1 MSEEVLLYERVGKV
15 GKVIL
20 NRPSV
25 RNALNERLVRE
36 FGDMVRQADNDPET
50 NVIVLC
56 AAGEKAFTA
65 GFDLKESI
73 GSPIVDVPARRENS
87 LMELNNWRT
96 LWEAKKPVIASVQG
110 YCIGG
115 GVWMAFMCDML
126 IASEDAKFGEL
137 ELKYSYINDVL
148 IEPWKMTM
156 NRVKQLLYLGD
167 FMSAQE
173 LKEAGVVNFVVPA
186 DRLEEETM
194 KLANR
199 LADQPA
205 ESIRMLKYEINK
217 TYEIMGMR
225 NAMDFAAEMF
235 NLCRIHQV
243 QEQSEF
249 NKIVNEQGLKAA
261 LAWKAQQEAKEAA
274 GG

>member
-1 MSEEVLLYERVGKV
+1 MLDDVLLYERVGKV

-20 NRPSV
+20 NRPKV
-25 RNALNERLVRE
+25 RNAINNAMSENLGNMIR
-36 FGDMVRQADNDPET
+36 MADADPET

-73 GSPIVDVPARRENS
+73 ETPIVDVPSRRENS
-87 LMELNNWRT
+87 LMELNNWRAI
-96 LWEAKKPVIASVQG
+96 WEARKPVIASVQG

-115 GVWMAFMCDML
+115 GVWMAFLCDL
-126 IASEDAKFGEL
+126 IVAAEDAKFGEP

-148 IEPWKMTM
+148 VEPWKMPM
-156 NRVKQLLYLGD
+156 NVVKQMLYMGD
-167 FMSAQE
+167 FMTAQE
-173 LKEAGVVNFVVPA
+173 LKAAGVVNYIVPA
-186 DRLEEETM
+186 EQLQEKTM
-194 KLANR
+194 EIANR
-199 LADQPA
+199 LAEMPA
-205 ESIRMLKYEINK
+205 ESVRMLKYEINK

-235 NLCRIHQV
+235 NQCRIHQI

-249 NKIVNEQGLKAA
+249 NKIVQEQGLKAA
-261 LAWKAQQEAKEAA
+261 MDWKAEQEKKH
-274 GG
+274 

>member
-20 NRPSV
+20 NRPKV
-25 RNALNERLVRE
+25 RNALNNELVTC
-36 FGDMVRQADNDPET
+36 FGDAIRRADADPDT

-56 AAGEKAFTA
+56 AAGDKAFTA

-73 GSPIVDVPARRENS
+73 GSPVIDVPARRENS
-87 LMELNNWRT
+87 LMELNNWRAI
-96 LWEAKKPVIASVQG
+96 WEAKKPVVASVQG

-115 GVWMAFMCDML
+115 GVWMAFMSDLL
-126 IASEDAKFGEL
+126 IAADNAQFGEP

-156 NRVKQLLYLGD
+156 KRVNKMLIIVD
-167 FMSAQE
+167 FISAQE
-173 LKEAGVVNFVVPA
+173 LERAGVVNFIVPA
-186 DRLEEETM
+186 DKLEEETM

-205 ESIRMLKYEINK
+205 ESIRMLKYEVNK

-235 NLCRIHQV
+235 NLCRINQV
-243 QEQSEF
+243 QEQADF

-261 LAWKAQQEAKEAA
+261 LAWKAEQESKL
-274 GG
+274 

>member
-20 NRPSV
+20 NRPKV
-25 RNALNERLVRE
+25 RNALNQALVE
-36 FGDMVRQADNDPET
+36 GFGDAIRRADADPET

-73 GSPIVDVPARRENS
+73 GEPIVDVPARRENS
-87 LMELNNWRT
+87 LMELNNWRSI
-96 LWEAKKPVIASVQG
+96 WEAKKPVIASVQG

-115 GVWMAFMCDML
+115 GVWMTFLCDLL
-126 IASEDAKFGEL
+126 IASEDAKFGEP

-148 IEPWKMTM
+148 VEPWKMTM
-156 NRVKQLLYLGD
+156 NRVKQMLFLGD
-167 FMSAQE
+167 FLTAQD

-186 DRLEEETM
+186 EKLEEETM

-199 LADQPA
+199 LAEMPVEA
-205 ESIRMLKYEINK
+205 IRMLKYEINK

-225 NAMDFAAEMF
+225 NSMDFAAEMF

-261 LAWKAQQEAKEAA
+261 LAWKAEQEAK
-274 GG
+274 

>member
-20 NRPSV
+20 NRPKS
-25 RNALNERLVRE
+25 RNAINTAMSAAL
-36 FGDMVRQADNDPET
+36 GDYIRRADEDPET

-56 AAGEKAFTA
+56 AAGDKAFTA

-73 GSPIVDVPARRENS
+73 ETPIVDVPARRENS
-87 LMELNNWRT
+87 LMELNNWRAIFD
-96 LWEAKKPVIASVQG
+96 AKKPVLASVQG

-115 GVWMAFMCDML
+115 GVWMAFMCDMI
-126 IASEDAKFGEL
+126 IASEDAKFGEP
-137 ELKYSYINDVL
+137 ELKYSYANDVL

-156 NRVKQLLYLGD
+156 NRVKQMAYLGD
-167 FMSAQE
+167 FMTAQE
-173 LKEAGVVNFVVPA
+173 LKEAGVVNFIVPA
-186 DRLEEETM
+186 DKLEEETM

-205 ESIRMLKYEINK
+205 QAIRMLKYEINK

-225 NAMDFAAEMF
+225 SAMEFGAEIF
-235 NLCRIHQV
+235 NLCRINQI
-243 QEQSEF
+243 QEQAEF
-249 NKIVNEQGLKAA
+249 NKIVQEQGLKAA
-261 LAWKAQQEAKEAA
+261 LAWKEAHEAK
-274 GG
+274 

>member
-1 MSEEVLLYERVGKV
+1 MSEEVLRYEKVGKI

-20 NRPSV
+20 NRPNV
-25 RNALNERLVRE
+25 RNAINNALAAG
-36 FGDMVRQADNDPET
+36 FGDAIRKADADPDT

-56 AAGEKAFTA
+56 AAGDKAFTA

-73 GSPIVDVPARRENS
+73 AAPVVNVPDRRENS
-87 LMELNNWRT
+87 LMELNNWRAI
-96 LWEAKKPVIASVQG
+96 WEAKKPVIASVQG

-115 GVWMAFMCDML
+115 GVWMTFLCDLL
-126 IASEDAKFGEL
+126 IASEDAKFGEP

-148 IEPWKMTM
+148 VEPWKMTM
-156 NRVKQLLYLGD
+156 NRVKQMLFLGD
-167 FMSAQE
+167 FLTAQD

-186 DRLEEETM
+186 EKLEEETM

-199 LADQPA
+199 LAEMPVEA
-205 ESIRMLKYEINK
+205 IRMLKYEINK
-217 TYEIMGMR
+217 TYELMGMR
-225 NAMDFAAEMF
+225 NSMDFAAEMF

-261 LAWKAQQEAKEAA
+261 LAWKAEQEAK
-274 GG
+274 

>member
-1 MSEEVLLYERVGKV
+1 MEDVLLYERVGKI

-20 NRPSV
+20 NRPKV
-25 RNALNERLVRE
+25 RNALNRELVEGLGPAIR
-36 FGDMVRQADNDPET
+36 RADEDPET

-56 AAGEKAFTA
+56 AAGDKAFTA

-73 GSPIVDVPARRENS
+73 SSPIVNVPERRTNT

-96 LWEAKKPVIASVQG
+96 IWEAKKPVVASVQG

-115 GVWMAFMCDML
+115 GVWMTLMCDMI
-126 IASEDAKFGEL
+126 IASEDAKFGEP
-137 ELKYSYINDVL
+137 ELKYSYANDVL

-156 NRVKQLLYLGD
+156 NKVKELAFLGD
-167 FMSAQE
+167 FMTAQE
-173 LKEAGVVNFVVPA
+173 LHAAGVVNRVVPSEK
-186 DRLEEETM
+186 LEEETM

-199 LADQPA
+199 LAEQPPEA
-205 ESIRMLKYEINK
+205 IRMVKYEINK
-217 TYEIMGMR
+217 TYEMMGMR
-225 NAMDFAAEMF
+225 NAMDFAAEIF
-235 NLCRIHQV
+235 NLCRINQV

-261 LAWKAQQEAKEAA
+261 LAWKDAQEEKK
-274 GG
+274 

>member
-1 MSEEVLLYERVGKV
+1 MSEEVLRYEKVGKI

-20 NRPSV
+20 NRPNV
-25 RNALNERLVRE
+25 RNAINNALAAG
-36 FGDMVRQADNDPET
+36 FGDAIRKADADPDT

-56 AAGEKAFTA
+56 AAGDKAFTA

-73 GSPIVDVPARRENS
+73 AAPVVNVPDRRENS
-87 LMELNNWRT
+87 LMELNNWRAI
-96 LWEAKKPVIASVQG
+96 WEAKKPVIASVQG

-115 GVWMAFMCDML
+115 GVWMTFLCDLL
-126 IASEDAKFGEL
+126 IASEDANFGEP

-148 IEPWKMTM
+148 VEPWKMTM
-156 NRVKQLLYLGD
+156 NRVKQMLFLGD
-167 FMSAQE
+167 FLTAQD

-186 DRLEEETM
+186 EKLEEETM

-199 LADQPA
+199 LAEMPVEA
-205 ESIRMLKYEINK
+205 IRMLKYEINK
-217 TYEIMGMR
+217 TYELMGMR
-225 NAMDFAAEMF
+225 NSMDFAAEMF

-261 LAWKAQQEAKEAA
+261 LAWKAEQEAK
-274 GG
+274 

>member
-1 MSEEVLLYERVGKV
+1 MSEKVLVYKREGKV
-15 GKVIL
+15 GKVML
-20 NRPSV
+20 NRPKV
-25 RNALNERLVRE
+25 RNALNNELVE
-36 FGDMVRQADNDPET
+36 NFGDIIRKADADPKT
-50 NVIVLC
+50 NVILLC
-56 AAGEKAFTA
+56 AAGDKAFTA

-73 GSPIVDVPARRENS
+73 ETPIIDVPARRENS
-87 LMELNNWRT
+87 LMELNNFRSI
-96 LWEAKKPVIASVQG
+96 WEAKKPVIAAVQG

-115 GVWMAFMCDML
+115 GVWMSFLCDLL
-126 IASEDAKFGEL
+126 IASEDAMFGEP
-137 ELKYSYINDVL
+137 ELKYSYINNVL
-148 IEPWKMTM
+148 VEPWKMTM
-156 NRVKQLLYLGD
+156 NRVKQLVFLGD
-167 FMSAQE
+167 FMSAKD

-186 DRLEEETM
+186 DKLDEEAM

-235 NLCRIHQV
+235 NLCRINQT
-243 QEQSEF
+243 QEQAEF

-261 LAWKAQQEAKEAA
+261 LAWKSEAETDEKQ
-274 GG
+274 

>member
-1 MSEEVLLYERVGKV
+1 
-15 GKVIL
+15 
-20 NRPSV
+20 
-25 RNALNERLVRE
+25 
-36 FGDMVRQADNDPET
+36 
-50 NVIVLC
+50 
-56 AAGEKAFTA
+56 
-65 GFDLKESI
+65 
-73 GSPIVDVPARRENS
+73 
-87 LMELNNWRT
+87 MELNNWRAI
-96 LWEAKKPVIASVQG
+96 WEAKKPVIASVQG

-115 GVWMAFMCDML
+115 GVWMAFMSDMI
-126 IASEDAKFGEL
+126 IASEDAKFGEP

-156 NRVKQLLYLGD
+156 NRVKQLAYLGD

-173 LKEAGVVNFVVPA
+173 LKEAGVVNFIVPL
-186 DRLEEETM
+186 DKLEEETM

-235 NLCRIHQV
+235 NLCRINQT
-243 QEQSEF
+243 QEQAEF
-249 NKIVNEQGLKAA
+249 NRIVNEQGLKAA
-261 LAWKAQQEAKEAA
+261 MAWKEEQDAKK
-274 GG
+274 

>member
-1 MSEEVLLYERVGKV
+1 MSEEVLRYEKVGKI

-20 NRPSV
+20 NRPNV
-25 RNALNERLVRE
+25 RNAINNALAAG
-36 FGDMVRQADNDPET
+36 FGDAIRKADADPDT

-56 AAGEKAFTA
+56 AAGDKAFTA

-73 GSPIVDVPARRENS
+73 AAPVVNVPDRRENS
-87 LMELNNWRT
+87 LMELNNWRAI
-96 LWEAKKPVIASVQG
+96 WEAKKPVIASVQG

-115 GVWMAFMCDML
+115 GVWMTFLCDLL
-126 IASEDAKFGEL
+126 IASEDAKFGEP

-148 IEPWKMTM
+148 VEPWKMMM
-156 NRVKQLLYLGD
+156 NRVKQMLFLGD
-167 FMSAQE
+167 FLTAQD

-186 DRLEEETM
+186 EKLEEETM

-199 LADQPA
+199 LAEMPVEA
-205 ESIRMLKYEINK
+205 IRMLKYEINK

-225 NAMDFAAEMF
+225 NSMDFAAEMF

-261 LAWKAQQEAKEAA
+261 LAWKAEQEAK
-274 GG
+274 

>member
-20 NRPSV
+20 NRPKV
-25 RNALNERLVRE
+25 RNALNQKMVESL
-36 FGDMVRQADNDPET
+36 GDAIRQADADPET

-56 AAGEKAFTA
+56 AAGDKAFTA

-73 GSPIVDVPARRENS
+73 GEPIVDVPARRENS
-87 LMELNNWRT
+87 LMELNNWRAI
-96 LWEAKKPVIASVQG
+96 WEAKKPVIGSVQG

-115 GVWMAFMCDML
+115 GVWMAFMCDL
-126 IASEDAKFGEL
+126 IIASEDAKFGEP

-156 NRVKQLLYLGD
+156 NRVKQLAFLGD
-167 FMSAQE
+167 FMTAQE
-173 LKEAGVVNFVVPA
+173 LQQAGVVNFIVPLEK
-186 DRLEEETM
+186 LEEETL

-199 LADQPA
+199 LAEQPA

-225 NAMDFAAEMF
+225 SAMDFAAEMF

-249 NKIVNEQGLKAA
+249 NKIVQEQGLKAA
-261 LAWKAQQEAKEAA
+261 MAWKEAQERKQ
-274 GG
+274 

>member
-1 MSEEVLLYERVGKV
+1 MSEEVLRYEKVGKI

-20 NRPSV
+20 NRPNV
-25 RNALNERLVRE
+25 RNAINNALAAG
-36 FGDMVRQADNDPET
+36 FGDAIRKADADPDT

-56 AAGEKAFTA
+56 AAGDKAFTA

-73 GSPIVDVPARRENS
+73 AAPVVNVPDRRENS
-87 LMELNNWRT
+87 LMELNNWRAI
-96 LWEAKKPVIASVQG
+96 WEAKKPVIASVQG

-115 GVWMAFMCDML
+115 GVWMTFLCDLL
-126 IASEDAKFGEL
+126 IASEDAKFGEP

-148 IEPWKMTM
+148 VEPWKMTM
-156 NRVKQLLYLGD
+156 NRVKQMLFLGD
-167 FMSAQE
+167 FLTAQD

-186 DRLEEETM
+186 EKLEEETM

-199 LADQPA
+199 LAEMPVEA
-205 ESIRMLKYEINK
+205 IRMLKYEINK

-225 NAMDFAAEMF
+225 NSMDFAAEMF

-261 LAWKAQQEAKEAA
+261 LAWKAEQEAK
-274 GG
+274 

>member
-1 MSEEVLLYERVGKV
+1 M
-15 GKVIL
+15 
-20 NRPSV
+20 
-25 RNALNERLVRE
+25 
-36 FGDMVRQADNDPET
+36 
-50 NVIVLC
+50 LC
-56 AAGEKAFTA
+56 AAGDKAFTA

-73 GSPIVDVPARRENS
+73 AAPVVNVPDRRENS
-87 LMELNNWRT
+87 LMELNNWRAI
-96 LWEAKKPVIASVQG
+96 WEAKKPVIASVQG

-115 GVWMAFMCDML
+115 GVWMTFLCDLL
-126 IASEDAKFGEL
+126 IASEDAKFGEP

-148 IEPWKMTM
+148 VEPWKMTM
-156 NRVKQLLYLGD
+156 NRVKQMLFLGD
-167 FMSAQE
+167 FLTAQD

-186 DRLEEETM
+186 EKLEEETM

-199 LADQPA
+199 LAEMPVEA
-205 ESIRMLKYEINK
+205 IRMLKYEINK

-225 NAMDFAAEMF
+225 NSMDFAAEMF

-261 LAWKAQQEAKEAA
+261 LAWKAEQEAK
-274 GG
+274 